1 MRGMDKH
8 NAERA
13 VLMQKRNNAGNK
25 PDNMCST
32 EYLKKIKEAADFIA
46 SGTGDKPE
54 IAIILGS
61 GLGPLVNAVDEAV
74 EISYGDIPGF
84 PETTVTGH
92 AGKLIYGIL
101 GGRRVLVMKGRFHYY
116 EGYDISQVV
125 FHIRVFKLL
134 GIENL
139 LVTNAAGGINTD
151 FRPGDLM
158 LITDHL
164 SFFAPSPLRGRN
176 MEEFGTRFPDMCCAY
191 SKELLGTARK
201 AAAEIGIPM
210 KEGVYAFSQG
220 PMFETPAEI
229 KALRVL
235 GADAVGMSTVP
246 EVITARHSGM
256 KVLGISCIT
265 NMAAGVLGRELNHQE
280 VMDTAKLVEKRF
292 TSLVEKTAEYWPLK

>member
-8 NAERA
+8 NAERV

-46 SGTGDKPE
+46 SGTGGKPE

-84 PETTVTGH
+84 PETTVAGH

-134 GIENL
+134 GIGNL

-280 VMDTAKLVEKRF
+280 VMDTARLVEKRF
-292 TSLVEKTAEYWPLK
+292 TALVEKIAEYWPLK